1 MKNHIKVNGKILQ
14 TNKKWSHLKQRQRQH
29 ISNWLRREY
38 KQFVKTHYRKP
49 KKYEHDEILHEVM
62 NQIQEREIW
71 IPNSEVKKYYVS
83 KIGKWFRKIEGEWE
97 IQIDNNE
104 MQQALKEK

>member
-38 KQFVKTHYRKP
+38 TQFVTTHYRKP
-49 KKYEHDEILHEVM
+49 RKYEHNEILHEVI
-62 NQIQEREIW
+62 NQIQER
-71 IPNSEVKKYYVS
+71 
-83 KIGKWFRKIEGEWE
+83 
-97 IQIDNNE
+97 
-104 MQQALKEK
+104 

>member
-38 KQFVKTHYRKP
+38 TQFVKTHY
-49 KKYEHDEILHEVM
+49 
-62 NQIQEREIW
+62 
-71 IPNSEVKKYYVS
+71 
-83 KIGKWFRKIEGEWE
+83 
-97 IQIDNNE
+97 
-104 MQQALKEK
+104 